1 MALPYYR
8 NVSTNY
14 AVAPGGD
21 KLVIGAQSDAV
32 TLIDFADLRRALT
45 NGSASHLSFFDDFF
59 GNAGVSA
66 PQVWKKTAG
75 STGTAVAEGASGV
88 AGGQWK
94 VTTAA
99 TSSDCVTM
107 ALGLH
112 FSATNGAVFYDAY
125 VKLAQLTACAVEFG
139 LSDAVSETAGL
150 AFSDHTVASVTNVA
164 TDAAIFAYDSAA
176 GANWMINTV
185 KAGTPQAYDTGIAAS
200 TSAFVKL
207 SYVLQTNGTIQFYVD
222 DTLITTLDNA
232 ITTTVLLTPWKSIVA
247 TAAATKSFYV
257 DYVGVLASR

>member
-1 MALPYYR
+1 MTLPYYR

-21 KLVIGAQSDAV
+21 KLVIGAQSDAL
-32 TLIDFADLRRALT
+32 TLIDFKDLRRALT
-45 NGSASHLSFFDDFF
+45 RGSVEHLSFFDDFF
-59 GNAGVSA
+59 GNAGVAA

-88 AGGQWK
+88 VGGQWK

-99 TSSDCVTM
+99 TSSDYVTM

-112 FSATNGAVFYDAY
+112 FSATNGALFYDTY
-125 VKLAQLTACAVEFG
+125 VKLAQTTACAVEIG
-139 LSDAVSETAGL
+139 MSDAVSETAGL
-150 AFSDHTVASVTNVA
+150 AFTDHTVATVTDVA

-185 KAGTPQAYDTGIAAS
+185 KNGVQQAYNTGVAAS

-207 SYVLQTNGTIQFYVD
+207 SYVIQTNGTIQFYVND
-222 DTLITTLDNA
+222 HLITTLTNA
-232 ITTTVLLTPWKSIVA
+232 ITPTVLLTPWNSIVA
-247 TAAATKSFYV
+247 TAAVAKSFYV
-257 DYVGVLASR
+257 DYVGILSSR